1 MTHTFRITCRWIIRS
16 VATFAVIVILI
27 NALER
32 KVKPDPTDALIEDF
46 LAHYNIPGAVIGLS
60 RPGSPVELRAYG
72 LADRQAGRQM
82 QTTDRFRLASLSKP
96 VTAAAVHE
104 LLAEHGERSLDTAL
118 ANNLPALLTAQDVR
132 MTRVSLR
139 HLLQH
144 SAGWDH
150 HADFDPFFLPPADLE
165 GRLGLTTETLKDCRP
180 IAYGMLERPLNTDP
194 GTSYGYSNLG
204 YCWLGIWIEE
214 ISGLP
219 YGAAVHQL
227 VPEARGLSLAAA
239 DVTVTHHGWTQ
250 APRVAAALPAVIAAA
265 GGWVGAVSDFMP
277 VATRSLAPW
286 GFSRPGYAA
295 QDQYYGLGW
304 RVWERPEGRLLTH
317 YGALPGVFS
326 LVVRTE
332 DGAAVVALF
341 NGRPAPELEA
351 FGVLFEGLARLP
363 IFQSRAE

>member
-1 MTHTFRITCRWIIRS
+1 M
-16 VATFAVIVILI
+16 VAILAVIVIVI

-32 KVKPDPTDALIEDF
+32 KAKPDPTDVLIADF
-46 LAHYNIPGAVIGLS
+46 LSQYNIPGAVIGLS
-60 RPGSPVELRAYG
+60 QPGSPVELRAYG
-72 LADRQAGRQM
+72 LADRQAARQM

-96 VTAAAVHE
+96 VTAAAVQQ
-104 LLAEHGERSLDTAL
+104 LLAEHGARSLDTAL
-118 ANNLPALLTAQDVR
+118 AEDLPALLTARDGR
-132 MTRVSLR
+132 MTQVSLR

-144 SAGWDH
+144 GAGWDH
-150 HADFDPFFLPPADLE
+150 HADFDPFFLPSADLDD
-165 GRLGLTTETLKDCRP
+165 RLGLSFETLQDCRP
-180 IAYGMLERPLNTDP
+180 IAYGMLERPLDADP

-219 YGAAVHQL
+219 YGTAVQQL

-239 DVTVTHHGWTQ
+239 DVTVTHHGWAQ
-250 APRVAAALPAVIAAA
+250 APQVAAALPAVIAAA
-265 GGWVGAVSDFMP
+265 GGWVGTVSDFMP
-277 VATRSLAPW
+277 VATRPLAPW
-286 GFSRPGYAA
+286 VFSRPGYAA
-295 QDQYYGLGW
+295 PDQYYGLGW

-332 DGAAVVALF
+332 SGAAAVALF

-351 FGVLFEGLARLP
+351 FGFLFEGLAGLP
-363 IFQSRAE
+363 IFQNRAE